1 MQDPVREALD
11 DLGGLLDEE
20 LLPAV
25 VAAATLDPA
34 EVRDALDADGLA
46 WHDPAR
52 GRSPSLGELDA
63 TAQELLKRS
72 VRRATVRGAVAGLAG
87 IASIPPEA
95 VAALV
100 QLTRLAQRLAVVYG
114 HDPDTDR
121 GRVWLVRALAEAVEV
136 DLPRQGRWDLRLSNL
151 RAAFGRVDQEG
162 PDRAAWL
169 ARVLAVRAGGGTGE
183 RLLRLVPGLGSGLSA
198 ASARRT
204 IRRQGTR
211 MIAVY
216 RRSWDGAFLLS
227 GPVEDAV
234 EVD

>member
-20 LLPAV
+20 LLPSL

-34 EVRDALDADGLA
+34 AIRAALDADGLA
-46 WHDPAR
+46 WHDPER
-52 GRSPSLGELDA
+52 GRTPELEELDA
-63 TAQELLKRS
+63 TARDLVRRAA
-72 VRRATVRGAVAGLAG
+72 RRATVRGAVAGLAG
-87 IASIPPEA
+87 VASIPPEA

-114 HDPDTDR
+114 HAPDTDR

-136 DLPRQGRWDLRLSNL
+136 DLPRQGRWDLRLSHL
-151 RAAFGRVDQEG
+151 RTALRRPTEEG

-169 ARVLAVRAGGGTGE
+169 ARVLALRAGGSTGE

-198 ASARRT
+198 AAARRT
-204 IRRQGTR
+204 IRRQGRR
-211 MIAVY
+211 MMEVY
-216 RRSWDGAFLLS
+216 RRSWEGALLLT

-234 EVD
+234 EVP